1 MDTGRRLFLSGV
13 AAVVAGTH
21 ALVIAAAQSQHD
33 PRPPITQLPDASN
46 STGVETSP
54 RTARAQQKALLK
66 EQQKEL
72 RRDIDRMVQMV
83 TDLKDE
89 SDKTPETEVLS
100 MSLVK
105 KTEDIE
111 KLARTIRDRI
121 RAS

>member
-1 MDTGRRLFLSGV
+1 
-13 AAVVAGTH
+13 
-21 ALVIAAAQSQHD
+21 
-33 PRPPITQLPDASN
+33 
-46 STGVETSP
+46 VETSP

-72 RRDIDRMVQMV
+72 RRDIDRLVQMV

-89 SDKTPETEVLS
+89 SDKTPETDVLS

>member
-1 MDTGRRLFLSGV
+1 MKTGRRLFLSGI
-13 AAVVAGTH
+13 AAAFAGTQ

-33 PRPPITQLPDASN
+33 PHQPITQLPDASN

-72 RRDIDRMVQMV
+72 HRDIDRLVQMV

>member
-1 MDTGRRLFLSGV
+1 MNTGRRLFLSGIT
-13 AAVVAGTH
+13 AALAGTH
-21 ALVIAAAQSQHD
+21 AFVIAAQSQHD
-33 PRPPITQLPDASN
+33 PRPPITQIPDASN

-72 RRDIDRMVQMV
+72 RRDIDRLVQMV
-83 TDLKDE
+83 TDLKAE
-89 SDKTPETEVLS
+89 SDKTPETDVLS

>member
-1 MDTGRRLFLSGV
+1 MKTGRRTFLSGI
-13 AAVVAGTH
+13 AAVFAGTH
-21 ALVIAAAQSQHD
+21 ALLIAADQSQHD
-33 PRPPITQLPDASN
+33 PRPPVTQLPDASN

-66 EQQKEL
+66 QQQKEL
-72 RRDIDRMVQMV
+72 RRDIDRLVQMV

-89 SDKTPETEVLS
+89 SDKTPETDVLS